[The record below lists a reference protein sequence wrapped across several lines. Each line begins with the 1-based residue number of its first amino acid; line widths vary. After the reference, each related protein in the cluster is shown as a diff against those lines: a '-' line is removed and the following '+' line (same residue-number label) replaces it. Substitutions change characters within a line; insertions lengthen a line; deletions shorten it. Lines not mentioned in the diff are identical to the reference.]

1 MTLTARAAASG
12 LSGGREWTRIGGGE
26 LKGVV
31 DVRDFRK
38 KRVPNESL
46 VPNMRLDSG
55 NANSIMRTKI
65 EQTNLVS
72 PAHGLP
78 GVST

>member
-1 MTLTARAAASG
+1 L
-12 LSGGREWTRIGGGE
+12 GGPAWTRIGGE

-38 KRVPNESL
+38 KRVPDESQ
-46 VPNMRLDSG
+46 VAMVRLDSG
-55 NANSIMRTKI
+55 NAYSIRRTKI
-65 EQTNLVS
+65 EQTNSVS